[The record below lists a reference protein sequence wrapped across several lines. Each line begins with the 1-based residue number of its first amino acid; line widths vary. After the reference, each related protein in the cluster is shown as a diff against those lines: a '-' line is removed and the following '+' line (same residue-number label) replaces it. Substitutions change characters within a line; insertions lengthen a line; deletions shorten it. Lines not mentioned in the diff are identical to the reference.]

1 MGSKSGPRNHA
12 SNASSSSRP
21 LAPTWKE
28 RSYFVTLF
36 AFVCLLLGYAPL
48 LLKRGVCCKSLIRRR
63 YVTKL
68 PFCKPL
74 VVGSIPTAGTNASR
88 SVLVTWVSCPIQ
100 ALKRR
105 SRRLRGWLSAGPAG
119 PLPRAAA
126 HWGCAHPQSSSADA
140 VMIPTL
146 TQVKA
151 ACAKQCT
158 NSIRAARH

>member
-74 VVGSIPTAGTNASR
+74 VVGSIPTAGTIHSVNA
-88 SVLVTWVSCPIQ
+88 
-100 ALKRR
+100 AF
-105 SRRLRGWLSAGPAG
+105 
-119 PLPRAAA
+119 
-126 HWGCAHPQSSSADA
+126 
-140 VMIPTL
+140 
-146 TQVKA
+146 
-151 ACAKQCT
+151 
-158 NSIRAARH
+158 ARMGIGR